1 MFSEAVI
8 FNMLEVWIDNIFAIL
23 DRRVFQQAVGVPMGT
38 NCAALLA
45 DLFPH
50 PYKADFIEGPLK
62 KNEKKLARSFNLT
75 FRCIDDVLSLNNSI

>member
-1 MFSEAVI
+1 
-8 FNMLEVWIDNIFAIL
+8 
-23 DRRVFQQAVGVPMGT
+23 MGT

-62 KNEKKLARSFNLT
+62 KNEKKLTRSFNLT
-75 FRCIDDVLSLNNSI
+75 FLYIDDVLSLNNSI